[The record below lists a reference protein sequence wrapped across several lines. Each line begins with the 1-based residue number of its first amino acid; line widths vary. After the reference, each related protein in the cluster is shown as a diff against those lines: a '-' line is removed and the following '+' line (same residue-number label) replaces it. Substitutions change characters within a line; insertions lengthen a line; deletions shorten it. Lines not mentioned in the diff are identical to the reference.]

1 MSTITLEVP
10 EELAA
15 RLAPLRDQLPRLLS
29 MALDLF
35 PAELPLAAS
44 TPEAVHPAFREMI
57 DFLASGPAPEQIV
70 AFKISPSVQARLEEL
85 LDKNREDGLTDDEA
99 AELDVYEQVNHVLL
113 LLKARAR
120 PMFSSPN

>member
-10 EELAA
+10 EELAT
-15 RLAPLRDQLPRLLS
+15 RLAPLRDQLPRLLAL
-29 MALDLF
+29 ALDLY
-35 PAELPLAAS
+35 PAGLPLTAS
-44 TPEAVHPAFREMI
+44 ASEAVHPAFREMI
-57 DFLASGPAPEQIV
+57 DFLASGPTPEQIV
-70 AFKISPSVQARLEEL
+70 SFKISPAAQARLEEL

-120 PMFSSPN
+120 PMSPLPH